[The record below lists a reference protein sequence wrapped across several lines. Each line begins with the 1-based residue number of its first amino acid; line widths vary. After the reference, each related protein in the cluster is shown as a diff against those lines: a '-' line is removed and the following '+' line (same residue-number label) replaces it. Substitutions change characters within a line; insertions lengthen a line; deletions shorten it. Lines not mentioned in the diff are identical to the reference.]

1 MAFDNAYILSKM
13 EENRIS
19 KQQMIIQK
27 LRPISPTLTDEE
39 LLQLYNTSI
48 SIHQSNI
55 QGNGNFLENHI
66 LVDILNHYHIPY
78 KQQVTIDQT
87 GKIVGFNHKKN
98 KCYHIIDFVIGE
110 NIEIGKSIT
119 DYTVISCKTTCRE
132 RWTQDDWSY
141 TFAPQMYILL
151 TISDDYPLSSRFN
164 ESEIRKI
171 ITCIPKKKDDRIFK
185 LNFENL
191 IDELR

>member
-1 MAFDNAYILSKM
+1 MAFDNAYVLSKM

-66 LVDILNHYHIPY
+66 LVDILNIYAILS
-78 KQQVTIDQT
+78 
-87 GKIVGFNHKKN
+87 
-98 KCYHIIDFVIGE
+98 IGYFY
-110 NIEIGKSIT
+110 SI
-119 DYTVISCKTTCRE
+119 
-132 RWTQDDWSY
+132 
-141 TFAPQMYILL
+141 FL
-151 TISDDYPLSSRFN
+151 
-164 ESEIRKI
+164 
-171 ITCIPKKKDDRIFK
+171 
-185 LNFENL
+185 
-191 IDELR
+191 